1 MLREIFA
8 VYRKEMRAYL
18 VSPIPY
24 IITALFAGG
33 LAWRFFFDDDKAFFL
48 YDKADMVRG
57 FFFELEY
64 ILVVL
69 VPIISMGQ
77 WSNESNAGT
86 IETLAT
92 LPVRTSSLVGG
103 KFLAGLT
110 LVLICLLATG
120 AIPITVSMLGDLDWG
135 PVHGGYLGAF
145 LFSGALL
152 ALGIWVSS
160 LTRYQIV
167 SFVLTLFAGIVL
179 VLMYKLANRTGDLA
193 PILEQLSLASH
204 YQAMGRGVVDL
215 RDVVYFLSFMAL
227 FLYLNVQTIENRRY
241 R

>member
-1 MLREIFA
+1 MGEIFA

-24 IITALFAGG
+24 IVTALFAGG
-33 LAWRFFFDDDKAFFL
+33 MAWRFFFDPDKAFFV
-48 YDKADMVRG
+48 YDKAEMYRG

-64 ILVVL
+64 FLIILVPV
-69 VPIISMGQ
+69 IAMGQ
-77 WSNESNAGT
+77 WSNESNGGT
-86 IETLAT
+86 IETLVT
-92 LPVRTSSLVGG
+92 LPVRTSSLVAG

-110 LVLICLLATG
+110 LILVCLLATG
-120 AIPITVSMLGDLDWG
+120 VIPVTVSNMGDLDWG
-135 PVHGGYLGAF
+135 PVHGGYFGAF
-145 LFSGALL
+145 LFCAALL

-167 SFVLTLFAGIVL
+167 SFVLTLFAGLVL
-179 VLMYKLANRTGDLA
+179 VGMYDLANETGPLA
-193 PILEQLSLASH
+193 PILEQLSLSSH
-204 YQAMGRGVVDL
+204 YQAMGRGVIDL
-215 RDVVYFLSFMAL
+215 RDVLYFVSFAAF